1 MEESL
6 WIETVLG
13 HLPAKVHEINRKAFA
28 MGRAQIK
35 A

>member
-1 MEESL
+1 MDEAL
-6 WIETVLG
+6 WIKTILRY
-13 HLPAKVHEINRKAFA
+13 LPAKVHGVNRKAFA